1 MAEDGVEELPG
12 LQFTVKDAT
21 LGGSGTGVRH
31 GHILLRCTVLDP
43 KLFHM
48 AAAKLDGYRIFS
60 STAEEVMDALTAE
73 LSSVED
79 RLQAAKRQERRLLAQ
94 IADKDEQI
102 AKMQGFFLYPG
113 GRPGQQA
120 VTKVHS
126 PTRTHHAFR
135 RPSNPCH

>member
-31 GHILLRCTVLDP
+31 GHILLRCTVRDP

-102 AKMQGFFLYPG
+102 AKMQGFFSTLEADLGIKP
-113 GRPGQQA
+113 
-120 VTKVHS
+120 
-126 PTRTHHAFR
+126 
-135 RPSNPCH
+135 